1 MAVTYRAS
9 LRTTRMNDVV
19 ADIDSGAGAATV
31 EIGTAGFATVIAI
44 FTLSDPASS
53 VAGDVLTCLGMPKTT
68 VGINGGGVA
77 AEARIKAFGG
87 AIILSGLTVGTVG
100 TNLII
105 SPSTTI
111 ADAQTVNLTALTIT
125 HATT

>member
-9 LRTTRMNDVV
+9 LRTARMNLVKD
-19 ADIDSGAGAATV
+19 DIDSGAGAATV

-53 VAGDVLTCLGMPKTT
+53 VAGDVLTCLSMPKAT

-77 AEARIKAFGG
+77 AEARIKEFGG
-87 AIILSGLTVGTVG
+87 TVILSGLTVGTVG

-125 HATT
+125 HATV

>member
-53 VAGDVLTCLGMPKTT
+53 VAGDGLTCLGMPEST
-68 VGINGGGVA
+68 GGGWLLKPGSRHSA
-77 AEARIKAFGG
+77 GQSFSRGSR
-87 AIILSGLTVGTVG
+87 SGRSGRT
-100 TNLII
+100 
-105 SPSTTI
+105 
-111 ADAQTVNLTALTIT
+111 
-125 HATT
+125 